1 MPVPYR
7 LETHMLALEVEC
19 LWVELQPRGSVLE
32 RVPVEDVGVC
42 AAGGDDDDPR
52 VVVGGRLD
60 AFEQSRHEQLGEE
73 EGADDVGAPLQV
85 VAVLRELLDRWEH
98 HTPGKINWVRDANDV
113 RAIRE

>member
-1 MPVPYR
+1 
-7 LETHMLALEVEC
+7 MLALEVEC

-42 AAGGDDDDPR
+42 AAGGDDDNPR
-52 VVVGGRLD
+52 VVVGRGLD
-60 AFEQSRHEQLGEE
+60 ALEKGGHEQLGEE

-85 VAVLRELLDRWEH
+85 VAVLRELFDRWEH
-98 HTPGKINWVRDANDV
+98 HTPGKANWVRDTTDL